1 MELWIQHNWD
11 GPYVEVFCLS
21 KLERS
26 YVVWGSSITQ
36 QNKDDLEWTQKYFE
50 KLVLQ
55 EKYIVYESSLVKLDL

>member
-1 MELWIQHNWD
+1 MEF
-11 GPYVEVFCLS
+11 FCLS

-26 YVVWGSSITQ
+26 YVVWGSNITQ